1 MPLVAIQ
8 MPQLGESI
16 AEATVVSLEIE
27 IGSDVVAD
35 EEIIEVETN
44 KATMGVT
51 TLCGGVVKELYAEE
65 GQTYPVGTI
74 LGLVEAT
81 AEEIERTGG
90 SVYSLEEGESPSS
103 ASEPPV
109 EETSEE
115 HVPEPVIVE
124 PSVQGMPVPAE
135 GLRGAHYISP
145 RMKARMEELGLRAA
159 DVSAI
164 AGSGAGG
171 RVTIED
177 LEKFLTY
184 IEGWPGS
191 KAPAM
196 RLAVAD
202 AMRRSWTRPL
212 ATVGM
217 GVRLDS
223 LLSYRSQQTPKPGL
237 TLYVLRAFGLALKEF
252 PATAGFLVGEKIVH
266 PKAYDIG
273 VAVQVPDG
281 VVVPVLRRVD
291 ERNVEELLTDYVEL
305 VGKGQEKRVPEEA
318 LGGGIATVTN
328 FGMFGLRWATPVPLP
343 SETLIL
349 GMGCGE
355 KRPVW
360 DEGSQSFVPVT
371 EMEVTLTF
379 DHRVVDGGD
388 AGQLLKRVAELLQDP
403 GNL

>member
-27 IGSDVVAD
+27 VGSDVVAD

-51 TLCGGVVKELYAEE
+51 TLCGGVIQELYAEE

-81 AEEIERTGG
+81 DEEVERTGVSIYG
-90 SVYSLEEGESPSS
+90 GDQKEDAGVPEEIV
-103 ASEPPV
+103 SEP
-109 EETSEE
+109 EEE
-115 HVPEPVIVE
+115 HVPTPVVVE
-124 PSVQGMPVPAE
+124 PSVQGMPVPVD
-135 GLRGAHYISP
+135 GLKGAHYISP
-145 RMKARMEELGLRAA
+145 RMKARMEQLGLRAA

-184 IEGWPGS
+184 IEGWPGT
-191 KAPAM
+191 KASPM

-212 ATVGM
+212 ATVGK
-217 GVRLDS
+217 GIQLDA
-223 LLSYRSQQTPKPGL
+223 LLDYRSRQEPKPGL

-252 PATAGFLVGEKIVH
+252 PATSGFLVGEKVVH
-266 PKAYDIG
+266 PRAYDIG

-291 ERNVEELLTDYVEL
+291 ERNVAELLEDYVEL
-305 VGKGQEKRVPEEA
+305 VGKGQEKRLPEEA

-360 DEGSQSFVPVT
+360 DEASGTFKPVT
-371 EMEVTLTF
+371 EMQVTLTF

-388 AGQLLKRVAELLQDP
+388 AGQLLKRVDELLQNP
-403 GNL
+403 AEL